1 VNTHDVKATIVQ
13 LLNFVTSI
21 KEIIMVNKKKEPKKV
36 VRKVKKSGLVKLKP
50 SLSEDIK
57 KAKVGRPKKIPT
69 KREAYA
75 KHIRD
80 ATVKSQNR
88 TNDSRFRDFIDAV
101 IDTIKQKLGIK

>member
-1 VNTHDVKATIVQ
+1 
-13 LLNFVTSI
+13 
-21 KEIIMVNKKKEPKKV
+21 MVNKKKEPKKV

-75 KHIRD
+75 KHKEEAQKGDQHRQTRVVLRHGVWRARAVAGGVVRQHACSLRVGAGGFMIRRMTD
-80 ATVKSQNR
+80 E
-88 TNDSRFRDFIDAV
+88 SR
-101 IDTIKQKLGIK
+101 G

>member
-1 VNTHDVKATIVQ
+1 M
-13 LLNFVTSI
+13 
-21 KEIIMVNKKKEPKKV
+21 KEQKTKKIT
-36 VRKVKKSGLVKLKP
+36 RKVKKSGVVKLKP